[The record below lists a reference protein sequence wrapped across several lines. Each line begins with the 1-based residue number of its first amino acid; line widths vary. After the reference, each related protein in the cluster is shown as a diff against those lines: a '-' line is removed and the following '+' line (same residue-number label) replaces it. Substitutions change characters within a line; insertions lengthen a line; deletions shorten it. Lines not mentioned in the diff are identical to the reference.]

1 MEGLL
6 AFPIGYCIGYMYIKC
21 RNQSRNEII
30 CNVNRQTNFRRN
42 INKRVIP
49 LIFSSKKSIEILDI
63 SLKKRD
69 EEKMLENQFIKD
81 YPNLT
86 LDERKELADNIT
98 EIKYFDEIEK
108 IENDYDEKIKMVCC
122 KIDEFYDNELKIKMI
137 NKDYYISP
145 KREEQFMKKIK
156 DVMLMDDIEELNNL
170 YCKEQLEILN
180 DIKKK
185 NTNKSYEEDDNDN
198 YMI

>member
-1 MEGLL
+1 
-6 AFPIGYCIGYMYIKC
+6 
-21 RNQSRNEII
+21 
-30 CNVNRQTNFRRN
+30 
-42 INKRVIP
+42 
-49 LIFSSKKSIEILDI
+49 
-63 SLKKRD
+63 
-69 EEKMLENQFIKD
+69 MLENQYIKD

-98 EIKYFDEIEK
+98 EIKYFDEMEK
-108 IENDYDEKIKMVCC
+108 IERDYDEKQNMIYY

-185 NTNKSYEEDDNDN
+185 EY
-198 YMI
+198 

>member
-1 MEGLL
+1 MEGFL

-30 CNVNRQTNFRRN
+30 CNVNRQTNNRRT
-42 INKRVIP
+42 INKGVIH
-49 LIFSSKKSIEILDI
+49 LMLSSRKRNMILDI
-63 SLKKRD
+63 SLKKKN
-69 EEKMLENQFIKD
+69 EEKMLENQYIKD

-98 EIKYFDEIEK
+98 EIKYFDEMEK
-108 IENDYDEKIKMVCC
+108 IERDYDEKQNMIYY

-137 NKDYYISP
+137 NKDYYMSP

-170 YCKEQLEILN
+170 YYKEQLEILN

-185 NTNKSYEEDDNDN
+185 EY
-198 YMI
+198 